1 MKRRTAMILLDYA
14 LRSVLGLLLALP
26 LAAAVA
32 GTAIGRFPE
41 ADRLLFE
48 PGGVHLVEV
57 TRVLLPALPA
67 LLTSSLLTT
76 LAFSLLLIVP
86 HSALLVALSE
96 TEETSRRAFWG
107 RALERV
113 PTLLAVTAV
122 ALLAE
127 LAVLF
132 VFAGLAG
139 MAGGAV
145 GGERSGDLASAMVML
160 LGVALATSVGLMRDL
175 ARAAA
180 VVSDLDGP
188 EALRHGIRMLGAR
201 APTAILAWLG
211 PALLSVMVVVAAAL
225 FAGALDA
232 SRPEA
237 WRGLMILAVHQGAA
251 CALAW
256 CRALWLSSSLELSAG
271 VSRPS

>member
-1 MKRRTAMILLDYA
+1 VKRRTWMILLDFA
-14 LRSVLGLLLALP
+14 LRSVLGLLVALP
-26 LAAAVA
+26 LVATIA
-32 GTAIGRFPE
+32 GTEIGRFPE
-41 ADRLLFE
+41 GDRLLFA
-48 PGGVHLVEV
+48 PGGVYLAEV
-57 TRVLLPALPA
+57 TRLLVPVLPP

-76 LAFSLLLIVP
+76 LAFSLLLVVP

-96 TEETSRRAFWG
+96 TEETPRLAFWG
-107 RALERV
+107 RALSRA

-127 LAVLF
+127 LAVLL

-139 MAGGAV
+139 AV
-145 GGERSGDLASAMVML
+145 GRAVAQERSSDLAAATVLL
-160 LGVALATSVGLMRDL
+160 LGVVLAAGVGLLRDL
-175 ARAAA
+175 GRAAA
-180 VVSDLDGP
+180 VVRDLDGP
-188 EALRHGIRMLGAR
+188 EALRQGIRTLAAHAGR
-201 APTAILAWLG
+201 AIAAWLG
-211 PALLSVMVVVAAAL
+211 PALLSAIVIAAAAL
-225 FAGALDA
+225 FAGALDV

-237 WRGLMILAVHQGAA
+237 WRSGSILVVHQAAA

>member
-1 MKRRTAMILLDYA
+1 MKRRSWMILLDFA
-14 LRSVLGLLLALP
+14 LRSVLGLLVALP
-26 LAAAVA
+26 LAATIA

-41 ADRLLFE
+41 GDRLLFA
-48 PGGVHLVEV
+48 PGGMYLAEV
-57 TRVLLPALPA
+57 TRLLLPVLPP
-67 LLTSSLLTT
+67 LLTSSLLAIV
-76 LAFSLLLIVP
+76 LFSLLLVVP

-127 LAVLF
+127 LAVLL
-132 VFAGLAG
+132 VFAGLAST
-139 MAGGAV
+139 AGRAV
-145 GGERSGDLASAMVML
+145 GGERASDVASALVL
-160 LGVALATSVGLMRDL
+160 AVGVVLAVAIGLARDL
-175 ARAAA
+175 GRAGA
-180 VVSDLDGP
+180 VLRDLDGP
-188 EALRHGIRMLGAR
+188 EALRHGVR
-201 APTAILAWLG
+201 ALAGNLRAAVPAWLG
-211 PALLSVMVVVAAAL
+211 PALLSAIVVGAAAL
-225 FAGALDA
+225 FTGALDA
-232 SRPEA
+232 GRPEP
-237 WRGLMILAVHQGAA
+237 WRSYVILVLHQGAA